1 MNVLIHKEVSI
12 DNIKISKIKKDT
24 ELILNFLNLDNSEL
38 SILFVDNKRIKELNK
53 NFRNKD
59 SVTDVLSFPQNEGIL
74 NGLNI
79 NILGDVVISYPQAK
93 KQAPDSDNSTY
104 EEILVLIIHSILHLI
119 GYDHMKEDE
128 EIIMREK
135 ETDIFMELFHKN

>member
-1 MNVLIHKEVSI
+1 MNVLIHKEISI
-12 DNIKISKIKKDT
+12 DNIKLSKIKKDT
-24 ELILNFLNLDNSEL
+24 ELILEFLDLKNSEL
-38 SILFVDNKRIKELNK
+38 SILFVDNKKIQELNK
-53 NFRNKD
+53 NYRNKD
-59 SVTDVLSFPQNEGIL
+59 SITDVLSFPQNEGIL

-93 KQAPDSDNSTY
+93 KQAPDSNNTTY
-104 EEILVLIIHSILHLI
+104 EEILVLIIHSVLHLI

-135 ETDIFMELFHKN
+135 ETDIFMELFNK